1 MGKKKFTDQAFL
13 FAVKSFKEERRKLID
28 DALEK
33 SAESAD
39 LYEGLYENKNVALRK
54 IEFERYELL
63 VLKRHWEDAIA
74 QIEHLPETEYYAHL
88 KLFLNA
94 YRSYTVSISEPMP
107 SLNFIDAK
115 LEGLEQLMLTNKSW
129 EDGVKRIKVEI
140 LRNKKVLDD
149 KIALLKDSAE

>member
-74 QIEHLPETEYYAHL
+74 QIERLPETEYYTYL

-94 YRSYTVSISEPMP
+94 YRSYVFSISEPMP
-107 SLNFIDAK
+107 NLNFIDAK

-149 KIALLKDSAE
+149 KIALLKDSAK